1 LVNPFFALEL
11 SFGAV
16 LMHQLRQLLV
26 ELVLISLSTISALV
40 LRDNFELSEARL
52 FDFAPYLLCTL
63 ATAAVVFPAMQTN
76 RSLWRFTTAADYMRI
91 FGATVATVA
100 GAVAAK
106 FVVNRMEG
114 LPRALPVLQV
124 LLILFS
130 LVSARFTICLW
141 TVARGRPVRPEAERE
156 ERGCK
161 NVLVAGVS
169 ELANIYLRSAA
180 QFAPDRIRIA
190 GVLGPDDRYVG
201 RSIQGYPILGMPE
214 QIADV
219 LRNLEIHG
227 VFIDRV
233 VITTAF
239 ETLPP
244 QAQSALIG
252 LEKTTDV
259 SLEFFVD
266 QIGRT
271 LCSSSAGPTNSR
283 AAFSLR
289 PENVTALTRPSWWPK
304 RALDLIGALVLLI
317 VLAPLMT
324 VVAILVAIDVGLPL
338 TFWQQRP
345 GLHGRPFEIY
355 KFRTMAA
362 GHDARGR
369 RVPDDQRIS
378 TIGRFL
384 RRARLDELPQLL
396 NILSGE
402 MSFVGPRPL
411 LTVEQP
417 AAPARLLVRPGLTGW
432 AQVKGGRQITPADR
446 AALDIWYVH
455 NASMLLDLEI
465 LARTV
470 PVVLFGE
477 SVDAAAIRCAWCEL
491 EKALL
496 FTSRKS
502 ADGQVPF
509 GGIPECERE
518 DASRSAADGLTALA

>member
-1 LVNPFFALEL
+1 
-11 SFGAV
+11 
-16 LMHQLRQLLV
+16 MHQLRLLLV
-26 ELVLISLSTISALV
+26 ELVLIALSTVSALV
-40 LRDNFELSEARL
+40 LGDNFELSEARL

-76 RSLWRFTTAADYMRI
+76 RSLWRFTTPAGYMRI

-100 GAVAAK
+100 GAVAAG
-106 FVVNRMEG
+106 FVLNRVEG
-114 LPRALPVLQV
+114 LQRALPVLQV

-141 TVARGRPVRPEAERE
+141 TAARERPVRLEAEKE
-156 ERGCK
+156 KRGCK

-169 ELANIYLRSAA
+169 ELAIIYLRSAA

-190 GVLGPDDRYVG
+190 GVLGPDDRYIG

-244 QAQSALIG
+244 RAQSALIG

-266 QIGRT
+266 QIERT
-271 LCSSSAGPTNSR
+271 LYSSSVGPTNSL

-289 PENVTALTRPSWWPK
+289 PENVTAVTRPSWGPK
-304 RALDLIGALVLLI
+304 CALELIGALVLLI

-324 VVAILVAIDVGLPL
+324 TVAIFVAIDVGLPL
-338 TFWQQRP
+338 IFWQQRA
-345 GLHGRPFEIY
+345 GLHGRPFKIY

-362 GHDARGR
+362 GYDARGR
-369 RVPDDQRIS
+369 RVPGDQRIS

-417 AAPARLLVRPGLTGW
+417 AAHVRLLVRPGLTGW
-432 AQVKGGRQITPADR
+432 AQVKGGRQISPADR

-470 PVVLFGE
+470 PMVLFGE
-477 SVDAAAIRCAWCEL
+477 LVDAAAIRSAWCEMG
-491 EKALL
+491 KAGLCA
-496 FTSRKS
+496 TRKS
-502 ADGQVPF
+502 TDGQVAF
-509 GGIPECERE
+509 GGVPECDRE
-518 DASRSAADGLTALA
+518 DASRSAADGLTVLA